1 MSGLKATNPISL
13 QFLLNEDIYLV
24 DPIQAN
30 QAENAPAVEKEAP
43 TAMPET
49 VAFDYLGE
57 NNKYFLLL
65 INDPGSK
72 SMAPK
77 ELEALQSI
85 LTAKKMELK
94 DVALVNMNNYPSAT
108 FQQLKA
114 YFACNRVVLF
124 GIAPQQLQIPSIA
137 SNQISEH
144 AGTKLLATFG
154 FSEMMSNVDK
164 KKAFWNVMKGF

>member
-1 MSGLKATNPISL
+1 MSDLKATDPISL
-13 QFLLNEDIYLV
+13 QFLLNEDIYLI
-24 DPIQAN
+24 DPIQGN
-30 QAENAPAVEKEAP
+30 QTNNAPSVEKEAP
-43 TAMPET
+43 AAMAEA

-65 INDPGSK
+65 INDPTHK

-85 LTAKKMELK
+85 LSAKKMELK

-108 FQQLKA
+108 FSQLKA

-124 GIAPQQLQIPSIA
+124 GIAPQQLQIPAVA
-137 SNQISEH
+137 SNQIGEH
-144 AGTKLLATFG
+144 DGVKLLATFG
-154 FSEMMSNVDK
+154 FSEMMSNLDK